1 MSKDERIKWAT
12 AIAQRISDEWAGKDS
27 FPEDACYLQAYL
39 KKALSKDSNAIR
51 QFIGSGFI
59 ESDYFSQLSS

>member
-12 AIAQRISDEWAGKDS
+12 AIAQRISDEWVGKDS
-27 FPEDACYLQAYL
+27 FPEDARYLETYL
-39 KKALSKDSNAIR
+39 KKTLSKDANAIK

-59 ESDYFSQLSS
+59 ESDYFSQLSY